1 MLEFSLPGGG
11 LWGIGLTG
19 FLCGLRERRLVPDV
33 VCSVSSGSH
42 AAYLT
47 YSNSDTMRALLWFQ
61 TARDFLISKPFKR
74 FLPPYDMQGEALCSL
89 VQPFIAN
96 HESFAKAGLRHFF
109 VGYVSLKSRS
119 FVMEDILAHPSDQ
132 AYKVIIKSSTIP
144 FLTNFVPHFDG
155 CIDGGFITNNF
166 TSKLETKE
174 KWMISYDFGR
184 LGQLDRKTYQ
194 RRIVLPRPKGTP
206 LYMSDEQMKEIFERC
221 YEIGVTLHAA

>member
-19 FLCGLRERRLVPDV
+19 FLCGLKERRLVPDV

-42 AAYLT
+42 AAYLA
-47 YSNSDTMRALLWFQ
+47 YSNCDASRALSCFQ
-61 TARDFLISKPFKR
+61 ASRDFLTSKPLKR
-74 FLPPYDMQGEALCSL
+74 FLPPYDMQGEAIRILAD
-89 VQPFIAN
+89 PFIVT
-96 HESFAKAGLRHFF
+96 HESFIKNGLKHFF
-109 VGYVSLKSRS
+109 VGYVSLKNRR
-119 FVMEDILAHPSDQ
+119 FVMEDILIHPTED
-132 AYKVIIKSSTIP
+132 AYRTIIKSSTIP

-155 CIDGGFITNNF
+155 CIDGGFLKNNF
-166 TSKLETKE
+166 TSCLKTQE

-184 LGQLDRKTYQ
+184 LGALDRHTFH

-206 LYMSDEQMKEIFERC
+206 FYMSDDQMRETFDRC

>member
-42 AAYLT
+42 AAYLA
-47 YSNSDTMRALLWFQ
+47 YSNSDTMRALQWFQ
-61 TARDFLISKPFKR
+61 TARDFLISKPLRR
-74 FLPPYDMQGEALCSL
+74 FLPPYDMQGETLGTL
-89 VQPFIAN
+89 VQPFIA
-96 HESFAKAGLRHFF
+96 HPESFARIGLRHFF
-109 VGYVSLKSRS
+109 VGYVSLRSRS

-132 AYKVIIKSSTIP
+132 AYRAIIKSSTIP

-155 CIDGGFITNNF
+155 CIDGGFVTNNF

-184 LGQLDRKTYQ
+184 LARLDTKTFD

-206 LYMSDEQMKEIFERC
+206 LYMNDQQMSEIFERC
-221 YEIGVTLHAA
+221 YEIGITLHAA